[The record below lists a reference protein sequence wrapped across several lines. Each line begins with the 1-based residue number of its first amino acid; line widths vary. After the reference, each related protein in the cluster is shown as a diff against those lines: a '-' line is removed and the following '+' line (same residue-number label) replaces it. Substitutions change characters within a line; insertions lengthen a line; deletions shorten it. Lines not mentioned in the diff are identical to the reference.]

1 MLLGIISD
9 THLEPPA
16 GHGLPDWVFAAFAGV
31 DLILHAGDIE
41 SDGLLLELESIA
53 PVQAV
58 RGNCDFHLPGLP
70 IAKTIPIPGY
80 GTILLAHRLDEALR
94 GAAPGIRGLIHG
106 HTHKAEFRNSIV
118 PWILNPGSPT
128 RPRGG
133 SRASVAL
140 LAVVGGEVEATFRF
154 RPGSADE

>member
-16 GHGLPDWVFAAFAGV
+16 GEGLPDWVFAAFAGV

-58 RGNCDFHLPGLP
+58 RGNCDFDLSGLP
-70 IAKTIPIPGY
+70 VAKAIPIPGY
-80 GTILLAHRLDEALR
+80 GTVLLAHHLEEALR
-94 GAAPGIRGLIHG
+94 STGPWIRGIIHG
-106 HTHKAEFRNSIV
+106 HTHKAEFRNSIK

-128 RPRGG
+128 KPRGG
-133 SRASVAL
+133 SRPSVAL
-140 LAVVGGEVEATFRF
+140 LTFIGGEVEATFRF
-154 RPGSADE
+154 RPGSSDE